1 MIATGYARTEA
12 YYKVGEL
19 LFIRNQTT
27 MHAVM
32 AKRLLPHEPSVDAPN
47 PEDEPDSPA
56 IEAAA
61 LAIAPQAAD
70 QTPQKA
76 LWERFNNPAKRFKPV
91 AEGSTE
97 LRFEILMAHIMPR
110 EGDDPKIKRYVVYE
124 LTVRQDSNEMDA
136 QPAKIERRYTDF
148 RELYQSLKR
157 SHPNEL
163 NNLTFPNKVL
173 MGNFSSELI
182 GERSEAFEAFLT
194 HVAEQTK
201 LRDSNAFLRF
211 LQHEELTKA
220 CQFLDERRHEMAI
233 PMLENCFRLLNKVYM
248 NRSRPVVLILC
259 RLVAACTVS
268 PVPHHA
274 AERWALLALS
284 RFETLCDIDLLPL
297 YIPLL
302 HTCAHLWWQ
311 RGQDQKPITDR
322 LTDMS
327 KQGINIANTTSLMQA
342 IHKIDPRT
350 ETI

>member
-1 MIATGYARTEA
+1 
-12 YYKVGEL
+12 
-19 LFIRNQTT
+19 

-32 AKRLLPHEPSVDAPN
+32 AKRLLPHEPSVDVDAEN
-47 PEDEPDSPA
+47 PADDSDSPA

-61 LAIAPQAAD
+61 LDIPPPPQAMD
-70 QTPQKA
+70 QTQQKA
-76 LWERFNNPAKRFKPV
+76 LWERISDPARFNPV
-91 AEGSTE
+91 DEGTK

-124 LTVRQDSNEMDA
+124 LTVRRDSNVMDA
-136 QPAKIERRYTDF
+136 QPVKIERRYTDF
-148 RELYQSLKR
+148 RELYQCLKR
-157 SHPNEL
+157 EHPNEL
-163 NNLTFPNKVL
+163 SNLTFPNKVL

-194 HVAEQTK
+194 RIDEQTK

-220 CQFLDERRHEMAI
+220 CQFLDERRNEMAI
-233 PMLENCFRLLNKVYM
+233 PILENCFLLLNKVYM

-268 PVPHHA
+268 PVPHHSA
-274 AERWALLALS
+274 KSWADLALS
-284 RFETLCDIDLLPL
+284 RFEHLCDIDLLPL

-302 HTCAHLWWQ
+302 HTCVHLWWQ
-311 RGQDQKPITDR
+311 RGLDQTLITNR
-322 LTDMS
+322 LTNMS
-327 KQGINIANTTSLMQA
+327 KQGINTANTTSLIQA
-342 IHKIDPRT
+342 IHKLDPRT